1 MTSYHGHQLDRY
13 TWLQAHPEI
22 EGPVNQFLFNE
33 KGVFSLAPGSLHL
46 MNRGC
51 LTQWHS
57 EHASMTRLKCMTFFG
72 KGLVLVAGGRNLF
85 KIDLDKGDILERLP
99 ANADYTLM
107 RTHRYICAA
116 TSSGYVDFLDTT
128 TLQIVKTWQAHTSRI
143 NDMDA
148 RHDFLVTCG
157 WTVRP
162 HGPPSLEN
170 LAKVYD
176 LRRLEHLN
184 PLSFPTGA
192 AFVQIHPKMS
202 TTGVIGSTNGQL
214 QIVDLMNPN
223 TANMQM
229 LSNYMNNFVMSPS
242 GNVWAMVDRD
252 NTVHLWGSPEKLQF
266 NDISKP
272 TESADHVEPSQHIG
286 IDEDV

>member
-1 MTSYHGHQLDRY
+1 MVSYHGHQLERH
-13 TWLQAHPEI
+13 TSIQAHPELG
-22 EGPVNQFLFNE
+22 GPVNQFLFNSA
-33 KGVFSLAPGSLHL
+33 GVISLALSSIHL

-51 LTQWHS
+51 LTQWHC
-57 EHASMTRLKCMTFFG
+57 EHASMARLKCMTFFG
-72 KGLVLVAGGRNLF
+72 KGLILAAGGRTLF
-85 KIDLDKGDILERLP
+85 KIDSDRGDVLERLP

-107 RTHRYICAA
+107 RSHRYVCAA
-116 TSSGYVDFLDTT
+116 TNSGCVDFLDTT
-128 TLQIVKTWQAHTSRI
+128 TLQVVKTWQAHTSRI

-176 LRRLEHLN
+176 LRRLEHLS
-184 PLSFPTGA
+184 PISFPTGA
-192 AFVQIHPKMS
+192 AYVQIHPKMS
-202 TTGVIGSTNGQL
+202 TTGVIGSTGGQL
-214 QIVDLMNPN
+214 QVVDLMNPN
-223 TANMQM
+223 TTNMQM
-229 LSNYMNNFVMSPS
+229 LSYYINNFVMSPS

-252 NTVHLWGSPEKLQF
+252 NTVHLWGLPDKLQF

-272 TESADHVEPSQHIG
+272 TETMDVVESVQHIAFN
-286 IDEDV
+286 EQV